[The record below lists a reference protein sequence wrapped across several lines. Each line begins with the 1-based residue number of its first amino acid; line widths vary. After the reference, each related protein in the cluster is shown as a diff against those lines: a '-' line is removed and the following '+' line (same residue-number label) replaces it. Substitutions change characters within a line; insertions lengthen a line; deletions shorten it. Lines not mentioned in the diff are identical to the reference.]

1 MRHTFIIRRGNKP
14 NGEVLRDGEM
24 AYSRNNRE
32 FYIGDGK
39 TPMNELKP
47 FMSLIA
53 GEDNKVYAVRVDK
66 NGNAHAKPVVCYA
79 GNKIFEFKAEE

>member
-1 MRHTFIIRRGNKP
+1 
-14 NGEVLRDGEM
+14 
-24 AYSRNNRE
+24 
-32 FYIGDGK
+32 
-39 TPMNELKP
+39 MNQLTP

-66 NGNAHAKPVVCYA
+66 DGNAHAKPVVCYA